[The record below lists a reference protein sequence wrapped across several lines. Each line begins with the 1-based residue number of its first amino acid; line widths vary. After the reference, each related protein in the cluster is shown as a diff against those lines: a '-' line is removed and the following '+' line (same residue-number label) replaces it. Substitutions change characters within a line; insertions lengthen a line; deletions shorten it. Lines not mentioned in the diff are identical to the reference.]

1 MISAQNE
8 SRGKHM
14 KKTCI
19 SCGMKR
25 KMIQYTVYLVLLFVF
40 IFLTFH
46 HLGQASIQ
54 NWDEARHGISA
65 YEMLQT
71 DNYIV
76 NTYRYEAD
84 LWNLKP
90 PLSFWMIAASFKII
104 GYCVLAL
111 RIPSAICFTL
121 MFILIAGHL
130 HKRYGFAS
138 TVTYMV
144 LFLSYSDL
152 FLSHFGRSAD
162 ADALYNLLVVGAVLA
177 LFCSNQSKRWDR
189 WLYLSGFLASLAF
202 LSKSFHA
209 IAVYAIIAA
218 YAVLRKELRSVRVYS
233 KLAIAAFFS
242 IFIWMVFRF
251 FADGFDFL
259 GSMFGVDVVD
269 RIHNFQAEIQTKGAE
284 SIIHY
289 LLHYRPSQILLII
302 IVFSGMICLID
313 TLRKESLLSIVRN
326 QNVWLYSLWF
336 LIPTVCGS

>member
-1 MISAQNE
+1 MKNGRIALQHFTEVALSRKRAQ
-8 SRGKHM
+8 R
-14 KKTCI
+14 I
-19 SCGMKR
+19 
-25 KMIQYTVYLVLLFVF
+25 VYLALLLLFL
-40 IFLTFH
+40 FLTFYR
-46 HLGQASIQ
+46 LDQAPIR

-65 YEMLQT
+65 YEMLQSG
-71 DNYIV
+71 NYVI
-76 NTYRYEAD
+76 NTYRYDKD

-90 PLSFWMIAASFKII
+90 PLSFWMIAASFKAL

-121 MFILIAGHL
+121 IFLLIAGHM
-130 HKRYGFAS
+130 HKRYGFTS
-138 TVTYMV
+138 TVAYMV

-177 LFCSNQSKRWDR
+177 LFRSNQSKRYDW

-209 IAVYAIIAA
+209 VAVYVIIAA
-218 YAVLRKELRSVRVYS
+218 NAILRKELRSVRIYA
-233 KLAIAAFFS
+233 KLAIAAFFP
-242 IFIWMVFRF
+242 IFIWMVMRF

-269 RIHNFQAEIQTKGAE
+269 RIHSFQAEIQTEGAV

-302 IVFSGMICLID
+302 IVFSGTICLID
-313 TLRKESLLSIVRN
+313 AVEKETLLNLVHN
-326 QNVWLYSLWF
+326 QDVWLYSLWF
-336 LIPTVCGS
+336 LFPHFVF